1 MATKNNSRPMSNL
14 RKKAWLEAQSEK
26 LVHRT
31 FKNLEDNFKHIEDDY
46 KDVYNE
52 LIANITKAVEQH
64 LINGEITS
72 PMLLQN
78 KFVQIVQKSVS
89 QLTAL
94 DSTHDEYLRK
104 LLENYHM
111 TITEY
116 QIGLIKLARDEGI
129 LFKDMELN
137 ETALHVA
144 LQIPYK
150 DYDFVTGLNKG
161 TFKVQDRLNKLLVN
175 KTLTGTSV
183 VKLIPQIE
191 EAFNVKKHIAERI
204 ARTETSRVLNT
215 ACLNTYKQAGL
226 EKVKW
231 LDSTEAIKGST
242 KKKALVCRECREVAT
257 RNDGIYYINEVPS
270 LPLHPHCRCTVTP
283 VVEELPVE
291 KPKKQEEPRRLTK
304 QEKHTLSFKNV
315 AEANKY
321 LEDNLGIISEAK
333 RTAEIKH
340 INSFVNIA
348 KELFEEYPKLKD
360 TVKVLG
366 WKADSS
372 IAYFQWGYTPTD
384 GGKNRVGNLVLTPK
398 YFKKGGLYGLEPE
411 AKPTGWHIKSI
422 GEYTDAERTI
432 YHEFG
437 HAIHN
442 ILGHKYAKK
451 DANGIPLSMSYI
463 QKAVDDE
470 LRDSREKAFKELGI
484 EDPKEEYQYLL
495 DYVGKYATTN
505 NKELYAECFAD
516 VRTNGI
522 HADKFSKLF
531 VEDIERKLKE

>member
-1 MATKNNSRPMSNL
+1 MSNI

-26 LVHRT
+26 LVHKT
-31 FKNLEDNFKHIEDDY
+31 FKNLEDNFKDIEDDY
-46 KDVYNE
+46 KEVYNE

-64 LINGEITS
+64 LINEEITS

-94 DSTHDEYLRK
+94 DNSHDDYLRR
-104 LLENYHM
+104 LLENYHI

-116 QIGLIKLARDEGI
+116 QIGLMKLARDEGI
-129 LFKDMELN
+129 LFKNMELN
-137 ETALHVA
+137 ETALNVA
-144 LQIPYK
+144 LQFPYK
-150 DYDFVTGLNKG
+150 DYDFLTGLNKG

-175 KTLTGTSV
+175 KVFTGTSV
-183 VKLIPQIE
+183 AKLIPQIE
-191 EAFNVKKHIAERI
+191 DAFNVKRNIAERI

-231 LDSTEAIKGST
+231 LDSTEAIKGSK
-242 KKKALVCRECREVAT
+242 KKKALVCRDCRDVAT
-257 RNDGIYYINEVPS
+257 RNGGIYYIYEVPS

-283 VVEELPVE
+283 VVEELPIE

-304 QEKHTLSFKNV
+304 QEKHTISFKNV

-321 LEDNLGIISEAK
+321 LEENLGIISEAK

-372 IAYFQWGYTPTD
+372 IAYFQWGYSPTD

-442 ILGHKYAKK
+442 ILGHKFASKRA
-451 DANGIPLSMSYI
+451 DGIPNSMGAI
-463 QKAVDDE
+463 QVAVDRE

-484 EDPKEEYQYLL
+484 EDPREAHQYLL

-531 VEDIERKLKE
+531 IEDIERKLKE